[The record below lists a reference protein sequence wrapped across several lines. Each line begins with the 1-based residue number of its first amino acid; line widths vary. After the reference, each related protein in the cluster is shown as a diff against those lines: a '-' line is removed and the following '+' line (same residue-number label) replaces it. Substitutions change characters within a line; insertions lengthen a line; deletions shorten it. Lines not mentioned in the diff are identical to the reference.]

1 MAEILD
7 RAIKE
12 GRNLEYFCFFCRS
25 LWSSTSVHCMICGRC
40 VEGFDHHCVFVNNCI
55 GYRNHASFLLF
66 LLLSLIYTIV
76 LIGNTSW
83 TLVEKINICK
93 HYKYDPV
100 FCGGDYESLLI
111 FAACFFFLAISFLQ
125 ILPIFWQF
133 LN

>member
-7 RAIKE
+7 RAIKD

-40 VEGFDHHCVFVNNCI
+40 VEGHDHHCVFVNNCI

-66 LLLSLIYTIV
+66 LLLSLIYTVV

-83 TLVEKINICK
+83 TLIEKINICK
-93 HYKYDPV
+93 DYHDFPR

-111 FAACFFFLAISFLQ
+111 FAACIFFLVISFLQ
-125 ILPIFWQF
+125 ILPIFW
-133 LN
+133 